1 MIVHK
6 KFEYA
11 MNRTFNNQN
20 ICKIPFGNF
29 VTFGEFGAEE
39 PMNCSAAD
47 VRERSRTKGG
57 LVVPGFTEFDL
68 VPKMG
73 IPVPP
78 GIELRD
84 DAE

>member
-1 MIVHK
+1 MVIQR

-11 MNRTFNNQN
+11 MKNDKQN
-20 ICKIPFGNF
+20 IHKIPFGRF
-29 VTFGEFGAEE
+29 FTFGEFGAEE

-47 VRERSRTKGG
+47 VRERSRTNGG

>member
-1 MIVHK
+1 
-6 KFEYA
+6 
-11 MNRTFNNQN
+11 
-20 ICKIPFGNF
+20 
-29 VTFGEFGAEE
+29 
-39 PMNCSAAD
+39 MNCSAAD
-47 VRERSRTKGG
+47 VKERSRTKGG